1 MNRSNPFTAV
11 KESVSHNWHKVR
23 ARSPRASNWEKLQ
36 ALDPEQTPEYRDV
49 HGDQQL
55 DRRERTT
62 VRSQTLSRAV
72 STVVVILVA
81 VLLWI
86 IASLGV
92 MLVTNAR
99 AVFGSGGTSG
109 YYVQESEV
117 GDAGEMG
124 DCYYPIDAE
133 GEVDRTVCYDDAD
146 QVPVPGWY
154 AEQQAAS
161 GTDEAGDGRTTF
173 VAQLGVFTWW
183 KLYLA
188 GGVGAIV
195 GLVLG
200 GWWGRQ
206 IAKHNITVDHADIN
220 DHYDDPHIA
229 QPEELQRQLAHFPD
243 AGAHSSVQVTA
254 MISHNMLTNKGLDK
268 VALTRRHEHDVL
280 DEDGNV
286 INHAGEPIVDEDG
299 EPVTDQV
306 PWIDG
311 AYGQD
316 LFETSGVPQD
326 KKLRTVYDPTRIA
339 YGGDGGRFATV
350 AALINTDWTLP
361 EYEVQRPAGTYL
373 VDSDPVNTMIIAM
386 TRAGKGQTYIE
397 PVIDM
402 WSREANPNN
411 MVINDPKGELLVK
424 FYVALVMR
432 GFKVVQFNLINP
444 LKTDIYNPLMLAADA
459 ARENDSATAATYV
472 ENLGNVFF
480 PTDTGDD
487 PMWNNAANNA
497 FKRAAFGLIDYY
509 LEEEREMRAR
519 ARNDGTDPA
528 VLDQQL
534 DEMWGRLTLYNCY
547 QLFVQLS
554 GQKLKNPLVSH
565 QEKLSRNGYATQG
578 EANRAE
584 AEANERVFLWEGAKE
599 LDMLTLFFNATASL
613 PLNSMRTLVNNADK
627 SLRSMGSAEKMIA
640 SVYGIAITAMSFFT
654 KPTIA
659 ALTSGRPSQNI
670 DLGGISFP
678 RRLNVRLAPDF
689 VRENHLVGMRT
700 VWSAYADPGFT
711 QNLGKKFDHSDLLSR
726 EGWARYYI
734 EGIFPEET
742 VYVKLELRNPVSDL
756 LVRTLYF
763 EFRKGYQLSL
773 NGRHYVEESVTGK
786 RIVRD
791 GVLRELRP
799 VTTTGD
805 DGEERTRY
813 LPGHVTYRRSI
824 IDPGSVDTVPE
835 VIEVDTPAI
844 IHTIVR
850 YGEQPSAVFLVTPPH
865 LASYAKILL
874 ILIEQMVSLNFERSY
889 MTKENQKPLH
899 KTRFMLDELGNLQS
913 EGKGIESFETKLSIG
928 LGQDQQF
935 TLILQTLQQLRDV
948 YGDSVDK
955 VLQGNC
961 QPLSARIA
969 TPTGWRRMGDL
980 AIGDKVL
987 TPFGTSTRVTAV
999 YPNGVMPVYRV
1010 RLRDGSATLATGNHL
1025 WDVQRWKTSIRYTGR
1040 INGNGR
1046 RKYVGTGPD
1055 GHTCELVTETITT
1068 DEMIDRINRGQD
1080 LSLPR
1085 LSPLAYDEVDV
1096 PVDPYVLGVTLGDGC
1111 VAHNGSVHLGVT
1123 EHKNEIIEEIERRGY
1138 TVSRHQNNSGGTPS
1152 HNILGVAGA
1161 MHELGLQGH
1170 RSWDKFVPEQY
1181 LHGSI
1186 QQRIDL
1192 LRGLMDTDGTVSRKF
1207 EVEYTTVS
1215 ERLAHDVQALIR
1227 SLGGRVTINIK
1238 EHVTYTNRDGVR
1250 VPARKAY
1257 RLQNVRLAGVNPFS
1271 LSWKA
1276 QRWHD
1281 DRAGNGSPA
1290 NYGNAIASVEYVG
1303 EDEVQCI
1310 RVADERHLYVTDDYL
1325 PTHNTSHIIFLKST
1339 DDSLLETLEKM
1350 GGKTHRVHITSKSIT
1365 ENMDK
1370 VAGGR
1375 LEGAVSRNY
1384 QVEEEPL
1391 ISYNDLATLPQRNSI
1406 VYRAGEAPVWNRNS
1420 MILPMSWRLRK
1431 NDLHHPGHT
1440 YSLQTVPTL
1449 STAIEF
1455 DVRHNQP
1462 DFKAMLDKRIEQA
1475 VNVERAQQQYKSV
1488 HGYNDVDI
1496 ERLDPDVWSDE
1507 IMEIVTNMTTGGGAN
1522 DIDAEDYMFLPD
1534 EDIAEDVELHEKVVM
1549 LMAQQNEFERKIYA
1563 EGTVSRD
1570 MLVTRDGNAK
1580 VRSLDARLIEAYT
1593 VSRTSLESDHDHFSV
1608 GNDGSLRSADGRD
1621 VYVTPTHSAAYTHT
1635 IELLDGK
1642 IAAPTSNVWAEGEVD
1657 PEAVLPT
1664 FEVTAEF
1671 YRFLAAQPTWTN
1683 LGDGSFDRAMAIEMD
1698 RV

>member
-306 PWIDG
+306 PWIDEE
-311 AYGQD
+311 YGQD

-509 LEEEREMRAR
+509 LEEEREMRVR

-554 GQKLKNPLVSH
+554 GQRLKNPMVSH
-565 QEKLSRNGYATQG
+565 QEKLSRNEYATQG
-578 EANRAE
+578 DADRAE
-584 AEANERVFLWEGAKE
+584 AEANERAFLWEGAKE
-599 LDMLTLFFNATASL
+599 LDMLTLFFNATAAL

-659 ALTSGRPSQNI
+659 TLTSGRPSQNI

-700 VWSAYADPGFT
+700 VWGAYADPGFT

-935 TLILQTLQQLRDV
+935 TLILQTLQQLRNV

-955 VLQGNC
+955 VLQG
-961 QPLSARIA
+961 
-969 TPTGWRRMGDL
+969 
-980 AIGDKVL
+980 
-987 TPFGTSTRVTAV
+987 
-999 YPNGVMPVYRV
+999 
-1010 RLRDGSATLATGNHL
+1010 
-1025 WDVQRWKTSIRYTGR
+1025 
-1040 INGNGR
+1040 
-1046 RKYVGTGPD
+1046 
-1055 GHTCELVTETITT
+1055 
-1068 DEMIDRINRGQD
+1068 
-1080 LSLPR
+1080 
-1085 LSPLAYDEVDV
+1085 
-1096 PVDPYVLGVTLGDGC
+1096 
-1111 VAHNGSVHLGVT
+1111 
-1123 EHKNEIIEEIERRGY
+1123 
-1138 TVSRHQNNSGGTPS
+1138 
-1152 HNILGVAGA
+1152 
-1161 MHELGLQGH
+1161 
-1170 RSWDKFVPEQY
+1170 
-1181 LHGSI
+1181 
-1186 QQRIDL
+1186 
-1192 LRGLMDTDGTVSRKF
+1192 
-1207 EVEYTTVS
+1207 
-1215 ERLAHDVQALIR
+1215 
-1227 SLGGRVTINIK
+1227 
-1238 EHVTYTNRDGVR
+1238 
-1250 VPARKAY
+1250 
-1257 RLQNVRLAGVNPFS
+1257 
-1271 LSWKA
+1271 
-1276 QRWHD
+1276 
-1281 DRAGNGSPA
+1281 
-1290 NYGNAIASVEYVG
+1290 
-1303 EDEVQCI
+1303 
-1310 RVADERHLYVTDDYL
+1310 
-1325 PTHNTSHIIFLKST
+1325 NTSHIIFLKST

-1507 IMEIVTNMTTGGGAN
+1507 IMEIVTNMTSGGGAD

-1534 EDIAEDVELHEKVVM
+1534 EDIAEDVELHEEVAM

-1593 VSRTSLESDHDHFSV
+1593 VSRISLESDHDHFSV
-1608 GNDGSLRSADGRD
+1608 GDDGSLRSADGRD

-1635 IELLDGK
+1635 VELLDGK